1 MREETKEND
10 KERKRCYITDLNKI
24 KAKKRKEKKRE
35 RERQNG
41 RERETKMSER
51 ETK

>member
-24 KAKKRKEKKRE
+24 KAKKRKEKKRA
-35 RERQNG
+35 RERD
-41 RERETKMSER
+41 KMGEK
-51 ETK
+51 EGQK